1 MVLPC
6 KVTPLS
12 VAVFATLT
20 QSTILVPDGTQKA
33 DWDWVWEPWVKLK
46 DLKSKY
52 IERGPM
58 LVTNCPLGLVLLKET
73 GQG

>member
-1 MVLPC
+1 MV
-6 KVTPLS
+6 PL
-12 VAVFATLT
+12 
-20 QSTILVPDGTQKA
+20 DGTQKA

-58 LVTNCPLGLVLLKET
+58 LVTNCPLGLLLLKET